1 MNSKTALVFGS
12 TGLTGSYLLNCLL
25 TDSRY
30 EKVKVFVRRKTDLP
44 ISEKLEVT
52 IVELASPEKYSSL
65 LYGEDLFCCLGTTIA
80 TAGSKEAFRKIDFD
94 LPVKIAEEASKNNI
108 FSFLIISSLGADT
121 KSSNFYYKTKGETE
135 EAIQKFSFRK
145 ISILRP
151 SMLLGGRKE
160 FRLGEII
167 GKELMRALSFVFV
180 GSLKKYKA
188 IHAQNVAKAMVE
200 IANNDFGK
208 TIFESDEIRN
218 IAKRV

>member
-1 MNSKTALVFGS
+1 M
-12 TGLTGSYLLNCLL
+12 
-25 TDSRY
+25 
-30 EKVKVFVRRKTDLP
+30 
-44 ISEKLEVT
+44 
-52 IVELASPEKYSSL
+52 
-65 LYGEDLFCCLGTTIA
+65 FCCLGTTIA
-80 TAGSKEAFRKIDFD
+80 AAGSKEAFRKIDFD

-121 KSSNFYYKTKGETE
+121 KSSNFYYKTKGEMEKT
-135 EAIQKFSFRK
+135 IQKFSFRK